1 MNKLEIVILFSFVPS
16 MYGERLRRQT
26 LPSHHVQVH
35 SNHSN
40 VLFDKFITVV
50 SSESRIDLTERSIN
64 GSIWSNHSVVVFDSF
79 DTFVNCSAQEAESYL
94 TVQNAAS
101 IYAHGDDSNFY
112 MRTNRTQRGYSSI
125 VHDLVGN
132 TNVSVENTGFR
143 VQGIRGDRT
152 GIEINTSVLSRG
164 NYMKLAASTLSDAT
178 RQLVLLA
185 TSPLFDIRV
194 CFIGA
199 TVYVEFGN
207 KLIEIEKYYGVV
219 NVYTEKY
226 TTTAKI
232 NDTFYEIIL
241 SNDEVLIR
249 CPTESTMIRV
259 IGEGVNINAEN
270 FANLQV
276 DRGGG
281 QMSLGGDVVASEVI
295 KITALS
301 IDLNFSNSGR
311 VTGTSTNSHIA
322 VQTAVQNVA
331 MTSARHN
338 IRIEGGTPQLT
349 LESGRICVDVRTN
362 QGLPNIDGLLPIFE
376 IPVDKFTDVGPVQV
390 VPRPSTMTP
399 EIAEPSFPRPG
410 EVADIPLS
418 MFGLNDTRCQTCANH
433 TTSTTVTR
441 DHDGFPTPDGLSF
454 SNDTTS
460 GQFPTPSA
468 LPLSSEGGGGSWG
481 SDTET
486 LFPTPPPRIQ
496 SKPSILVLRMKVPSE
511 LDLGSFDLAGNLTSA
526 LSNVVRE
533 SVRRVKR
540 TKRSPSIQ
548 LVKVHRIEPVGNEM
562 SVLFSVNESEVDSHV
577 VEEDL
582 YSLDLSYLE
591 HFLGFHVLSTISRA
605 DMNTFL
611 NFMAIGL
618 LAFALS
624 ITFFCIVFRST
635 LREMVKT
642 CSSKTT
648 ICPWQ
653 FRRQERVNSITIIT
667 DDILLS

>member
-1 MNKLEIVILFSFVPS
+1 
-16 MYGERLRRQT
+16 
-26 LPSHHVQVH
+26 
-35 SNHSN
+35 
-40 VLFDKFITVV
+40 
-50 SSESRIDLTERSIN
+50 
-64 GSIWSNHSVVVFDSF
+64 
-79 DTFVNCSAQEAESYL
+79 
-94 TVQNAAS
+94 
-101 IYAHGDDSNFY
+101 
-112 MRTNRTQRGYSSI
+112 
-125 VHDLVGN
+125 
-132 TNVSVENTGFR
+132 
-143 VQGIRGDRT
+143 
-152 GIEINTSVLSRG
+152 
-164 NYMKLAASTLSDAT
+164 MKLAASTLSDAT

-410 EVADIPLS
+410 EVADIPLKTLTTEILTTEDLATAS
-418 MFGLNDTRCQTCANH
+418 RTTELTTATVSWTGTTTTRDQFVIGHYDSTTARPPMTESTLQPSTQSATEPTTPTATQQTTVTSLGETQ
-433 TTSTTVTR
+433 TTAHIQSTTVTR